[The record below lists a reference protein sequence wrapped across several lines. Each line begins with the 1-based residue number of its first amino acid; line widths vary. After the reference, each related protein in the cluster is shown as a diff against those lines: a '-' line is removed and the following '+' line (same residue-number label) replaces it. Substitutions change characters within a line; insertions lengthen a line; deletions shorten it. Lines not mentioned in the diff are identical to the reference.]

1 MFIYFRLIVYFCVT
15 FTLTF
20 CSINFCDWTC
30 FQYRVYFVFNYWFHG
45 RKSILSRGEIQHKQ
59 RWMIQWQTHAE
70 GTMWID
76 FVEQTDLYFHLLFI
90 DLKIY
95 NIYKNV
101 WTSVL
106 EFECMLRPI
115 SVAYPMW
122 CVWLSLDWDMY
133 TYIRL
138 NI

>member
-1 MFIYFRLIVYFCVT
+1 MT
-15 FTLTF
+15 FTLAF

-59 RWMIQWQTHAE
+59 RWMIQWQTHDE

-76 FVEQTDLYFHLLFI
+76 FVEQTDFYFHLLFI
-90 DLKIY
+90 DLTIY

-106 EFECMLRPI
+106 QSESRLDNGVI
-115 SVAYPMW
+115 SIN
-122 CVWLSLDWDMY
+122 LSRTFFTGIGHVLE
-133 TYIRL
+133 YIDQVL
-138 NI
+138 KIHSF